1 MSLTHN
7 DLEIVA
13 QVMAIL
19 NKEYKYN
26 QTHARLANRFH
37 ICESKLRKIFK
48 QANNTTINDFLT
60 RVRIENAKELLCDTD
75 DPIKKIAC
83 NVGYDTRNLEKQFK
97 TLTGLT
103 PLEWKN
109 KNRQIKLA
117 S

>member
-1 MSLTHN
+1 MSLTHY
-7 DLEIVA
+7 DLQIVA

-26 QTHARLANRFH
+26 YSHARLANRFH
-37 ICESKLRKIFK
+37 ISERKLRKIFK
-48 QANNTTINDFLT
+48 QANNTTINNFLT
-60 RVRIENAKELLCDTD
+60 RVRVENAKELLCDTD

-83 NVGYDTRNLEKQFK
+83 SVGYDTSNLEKKFK
-97 TLTGLT
+97 TLTGMT

-109 KNRQIKLA
+109 KHRQHKLA

>member
-13 QVMAIL
+13 QVMALL
-19 NKEYKYN
+19 NNEYNYN
-26 QTHARLANRFH
+26 HSHVRLANRFH

-60 RVRIENAKELLCDTD
+60 RVRIENAKELLCYTD
-75 DPIKKIAC
+75 YPIKKIAC
-83 NVGYDTRNLEKQFK
+83 AVGYDTRNLEKNFK
-97 TLTGLT
+97 TLTGMT

-109 KNRQIKLA
+109 KHRQTKLA